1 MKASGRFHQR
11 KGPSQ
16 CTVKLR
22 KCILTALYPTQL
34 RRGAAPPVPDRAE
47 AVGDHGPALGAGRG
61 VGLGHLPLRLHPVIL
76 LQSQPRRGESL
87 HGTSFQYHKKIHRYL
102 IVKGGVDIPGPGWLD
117 TNHEE
122 NPRQQAAAKTELHQ
136 EQLHV
141 QKQD

>member
-1 MKASGRFHQR
+1 M
-11 KGPSQ
+11 
-16 CTVKLR
+16 
-22 KCILTALYPTQL
+22 TALYPTQL

-87 HGTSFQYHKKIHRYL
+87 HGTSFQYHKKHPQISIQYQF
-102 IVKGGVDIPGPGWLD
+102 VKGGVDIPGPGWLD

-136 EQLHV
+136 EQLPV